1 MSSILMMRIKIVD
14 RSVRAERYG
23 DRFLFFPFSRASVM
37 LTSSL

>member
-23 DRFLFFPFSRASVM
+23 DRFLFFSFFPSISDVD
-37 LTSSL
+37 